1 MKIRFTE
8 NQFSK
13 LVNNI
18 LLEQGWLGNMKKS
31 FGLIDDFKPIVKSI
45 DNYKMSLKQSPE
57 FFSQLNNFYKKAI
70 QNKDINQI
78 DEMVATIFH
87 IFNPKGK
94 KELEKS
100 AIDETRKLLD
110 AFSQLN
116 GKQDFKDLKNS
127 ILLKNNNIYYK
138 SFDQRTI
145 PSRFGEE
152 YADGL
157 SEYNALVNM
166 YNANPKNVVKPI
178 GVVKDAKGNIVGF
191 NLEKIQKNAELY
203 RKENGEKM
211 RFLYRRWLKEKR
223 TSDPTYSFLLR
234 IRSRLYWYFKNNNM
248 NYKINK
254 DDMKMIGCS
263 PTDLKLHL
271 ETQFVDGMSW
281 DNYGQKGWHIDHI
294 IPLSSAKTVEDVLTL
309 NHYTNLQPLWETDNR
324 KKGKKII

>member
-191 NLEKIQKNAELY
+191 NLEKIQGKTLSEYSQKSKITSEKLNEIETIIKNLHQKGFAHGDINSNNIMILNDGTI
-203 RKENGEKM
+203 K
-211 RFLYRRWLKEKR
+211 LI
-223 TSDPTYSFLLR
+223 DPVGYPPKQNFPN
-234 IRSRLYWYFKNNNM
+234 FDKAVA
-248 NYKINK
+248 
-254 DDMKMIGCS
+254 D
-263 PTDLKLHL
+263 DLKKL
-271 ETQFVDGMSW
+271 EAM
-281 DNYGQKGWHIDHI
+281 
-294 IPLSSAKTVEDVLTL
+294 
-309 NHYTNLQPLWETDNR
+309 
-324 KKGKKII
+324 KKQLGY